1 MTRDFSPLIKRVLA
15 GVTLSITAVHENNQ
29 ILHITIPFFLGS
41 HEKMGLFS
49 CEDNFHGSDFLQT
62 MKTIWKQSLIKSF
75 FQKFLTARESIY
87 GIISTKISGLNAK
100 AEIKVD
106 EKIVQKIQKEHKLLG
121 NLTFDFKV
129 DDVEIVGKSI
139 NFDFDPNKFTK
150 PDRICGN
157 VTNDCQNIINFRNDL
172 GGFHLQSTPL
182 FFSKAVE
189 RLGTI

>member
-1 MTRDFSPLIKRVLA
+1 
-15 GVTLSITAVHENNQ
+15 
-29 ILHITIPFFLGS
+29 
-41 HEKMGLFS
+41 MGLFS
-49 CEDNFHGSDFLQT
+49 CEDNFHGNDFLQT
-62 MKTIWKQSLIKSF
+62 MKTIWKQSSIKSF
-75 FQKFLTARESIY
+75 FQKFLTARERIN

-106 EKIVQKIQKEHKLLG
+106 EKIVQKIQKEQKLLG

-139 NFDFDPNKFTK
+139 NFDFNRKKFTK

-172 GGFHLQSTPL
+172 GGFHLHLCFFLSSTSSIL
-182 FFSKAVE
+182 KLLTLVE
-189 RLGTI
+189 PTF